1 MVDVLPPEVRN
12 VRASNVMPVRVGE
25 RASKEEREL

>member
-1 MVDVLPPEVRN
+1 MVDVLPPDVRN
-12 VRASNVMPVRVGE
+12 VSTSNVISVRIGE